1 MFYSE
6 FTQKLNEAK
15 GVKRTLR
22 FYNHLI
28 ESDEYG
34 LIYVDGDE
42 TLFET
47 LEEARESILQDI
59 NAKRLAQ
66 EVTKDTY
73 EELTENTIV
82 KVIRKYSDD
91 KITDTLIENYVSLAS
106 SNVFTIDPIVCE
118 LRKINKIDRLIAGKT
133 HFVLNN
139 GEKVALESATI
150 EHINSLLV
158 GQDEIINYMKESAE
172 NFLHV
177 VSLLE
182 KE

>member
-6 FTQKLNEAK
+6 FTQKLNETK

-22 FYNHLI
+22 YYNHLI
-28 ESDEYG
+28 ESDDYG

-47 LEEARESILQDI
+47 LEEARESIKQDI
-59 NAKRLAQ
+59 TAKKLAQ

-118 LRKINKIDRLIAGKT
+118 LRKINKIDRLIEGKT
-133 HFVLNN
+133 HFVLDN
-139 GEKVALESATI
+139 GDKVALEGVTI
-150 EHINSLLV
+150 KRINSLLE
-158 GQDEIINYMKESAE
+158 GQDEIINYMKKSSD

-182 KE
+182 E

>member
-6 FTQKLNEAK
+6 FTQKLNETK

-22 FYNHLI
+22 YYNHLI

-47 LEEARESILQDI
+47 LEEARESIKQDI
-59 NAKRLAQ
+59 TAKKLAQ

-118 LRKINKIDRLIAGKT
+118 LRKINKIDRLIEGKT
-133 HFVLNN
+133 HFVLDN
-139 GEKVALESATI
+139 GDKVALEGVTI
-150 EHINSLLV
+150 KRINSLLE
-158 GQDEIINYMKESAE
+158 GQDEIVNYMKKSSD

-177 VSLLE
+177 ISLLE
-182 KE
+182 K

>member
-6 FTQKLNEAK
+6 FTQKLNETN

-22 FYNHLI
+22 YYNHLI

-47 LEEARESILQDI
+47 LEEARESIKQDI
-59 NAKRLAQ
+59 TAKKLAQ

-118 LRKINKIDRLIAGKT
+118 LRKINKIDRLIEGKT
-133 HFVLNN
+133 HFVLDN
-139 GEKVALESATI
+139 GDKVALEGVTI
-150 EHINSLLV
+150 KRINSLLE
-158 GQDEIINYMKESAE
+158 GQDEIVNYMKKSSD

-182 KE
+182 K

>member
-6 FTQKLNEAK
+6 FTQKLNETK

-22 FYNHLI
+22 YYNHLI
-28 ESDEYG
+28 ESDDYG

-47 LEEARESILQDI
+47 LEEARESIKQDI
-59 NAKRLAQ
+59 TAKKLAQ

-82 KVIRKYSDD
+82 KVILKYSYD

-118 LRKINKIDRLIAGKT
+118 LRKINKIDRLIEGKT
-133 HFVLNN
+133 HFVLDN
-139 GEKVALESATI
+139 GDKVALEGATI
-150 EHINSLLV
+150 KRINSLLE
-158 GQDEIINYMKESAE
+158 GQDEIVNHMKKSSD

-182 KE
+182 E

>member
-1 MFYSE
+1 MFYTE

-22 FYNHLI
+22 YYNHLI

-47 LEEARESILQDI
+47 LEEARDSIHQDI
-59 NAKRLAQ
+59 VAKKLTE
-66 EVTKDTY
+66 EVAKDTY
-73 EELTENTIV
+73 EQLTENTIV

-91 KITDTLIENYVSLAS
+91 KITDTLIEQYITLAS

-118 LRKINKIDRLIAGKT
+118 LRKINKIDRLIEGKT
-133 HFVLNN
+133 HFVLEN
-139 GEKVALESATI
+139 GDKVALESATI
-150 EHINSLLV
+150 KRINSLLID
-158 GQDEIINYMKESAE
+158 QNEIVDYMKESSE

-177 VSLLE
+177 VGLLE
-182 KE
+182 K